1 MDAYAAYVMYLALKR
16 HFTLGSNYD
25 YFKYNGKT
33 NASKQSF
40 ETRRDRYSFHKLSKK
55 DHPRDFV
62 VANFI
67 EYGSNIWIGDLVA
80 DSKYEDTYRAWLK
93 RRESISYIFKTE
105 VEKISNM
112 DDELTVVDGQYPKF
126 LQQYL
131 QKKICIET
139 LIILSSM
146 LGFLKKWNNQIQD
159 TALWPDI
166 YNTCIK
172 YSPFIEYDMSKM
184 KNILIET
191 MEISW

>member
-67 EYGSNIWIGDLVA
+67 DHGPNIWIGDLVT
-80 DSKYEDTYRAWLK
+80 DSKYEDTYKSWMK
-93 RRESISYIFKTE
+93 RRESISYVFKSE
-105 VEKISNM
+105 IEGIS
-112 DDELTVVDGQYPKF
+112 DIDEDLKVIDGKYPKL
-126 LQQYL
+126 LQQYM
-131 QKKICIET
+131 KKKVSLET
-139 LIILSSM
+139 IIVLSNM
-146 LGFLKKWNNQIQD
+146 IGFLKKWKKEISD
-159 TALWPDI
+159 PIVWPEI

-172 YSPFIEYDMSKM
+172 YAPFMEYDADKL
-184 KNILIET
+184 KKITLET
-191 MEISW
+191 IC

>member
-62 VANFI
+62 VANFLQ
-67 EYGSNIWIGDLVA
+67 YGPNIWIGDLVSN
-80 DSKYEDTYRAWLK
+80 SKYEDTYRAWLK
-93 RRESISYIFKTE
+93 RRESISYVFKNDLE
-105 VEKISNM
+105 QLENIDADLKSING
-112 DDELTVVDGQYPKF
+112 DYPRL
-126 LQQYL
+126 LQLYMRN
-131 QKKICIET
+131 KVCIET
-139 LIILSSM
+139 IIILSN
-146 LGFLKKWNNQIQD
+146 LVGFIKRWNKEILD
-159 TALWPDI
+159 PVIWPEI

-172 YSPFIEYDMSKM
+172 YAPFMEYDAEKL
-184 KNILIET
+184 KKITLET
-191 MEISW
+191 IC

>member
-67 EYGSNIWIGDLVA
+67 DNGPNIWIGDLVT
-80 DSKYEDTYRAWLK
+80 DSKYEDTYKSWMK
-93 RRESISYIFKTE
+93 RRESISYVFKSE
-105 VEKISNM
+105 IEGIS
-112 DDELTVVDGQYPKF
+112 DIDEDLKVIDGQYPKL
-126 LQQYL
+126 LQQYM
-131 QKKICIET
+131 KKKVSLET
-139 LIILSSM
+139 IIVLSNM
-146 LGFLKKWNNQIQD
+146 IGFLKKWKKEISD
-159 TALWPDI
+159 PIVWPEI

-172 YSPFIEYDMSKM
+172 YAPFMEYDADKL
-184 KNILIET
+184 KKITLET
-191 MEISW
+191 IC

>member
-16 HFTLGSNYD
+16 HFTLGSKYD

-93 RRESISYIFKTE
+93 RRESISYVFKSDIE
-105 VEKISNM
+105 QLDSI
-112 DDELTVVDGQYPKF
+112 DEDLKSINGDYPRL
-126 LQQYL
+126 LQLYMRN
-131 QKKICIET
+131 KVCIET
-139 LIILSSM
+139 IIILSNIV
-146 LGFLKKWNNQIQD
+146 GFIKRWNKDISD
-159 TALWPDI
+159 PVIWPEI

-172 YSPFIEYDMSKM
+172 YAPFMEYDAEKL
-184 KNILIET
+184 KKITIET
-191 MEISW
+191 IC

>member
-62 VANFI
+62 VANFLQH
-67 EYGSNIWIGDLVA
+67 GPSIWIGDLVA

-93 RRESISYIFKTE
+93 RRESISYVFKSDIE
-105 VEKISNM
+105 QLDSI
-112 DDELTVVDGQYPKF
+112 DEDLKSINGDYPRL
-126 LQQYL
+126 LQLYMRN
-131 QKKICIET
+131 KVCIET
-139 LIILSSM
+139 IIILSNIV
-146 LGFLKKWNNQIQD
+146 GFIKRWNKDISD
-159 TALWPDI
+159 PVIWPEI

-172 YSPFIEYDMSKM
+172 YAPFMEYDAEKL
-184 KNILIET
+184 KKITIET
-191 MEISW
+191 IC

>member
-62 VANFI
+62 VANFLQH
-67 EYGSNIWIGDLVA
+67 GPSIWIGDLVA
-80 DSKYEDTYRAWLK
+80 DSKYEDTYKAWLK
-93 RRESISYIFKTE
+93 RRESISYVFKSDIE
-105 VEKISNM
+105 QLDSI
-112 DDELTVVDGQYPKF
+112 DEDLKSINGDYPRL
-126 LQQYL
+126 LQLYMRN
-131 QKKICIET
+131 KVCIET
-139 LIILSSM
+139 IIILSNIV
-146 LGFLKKWNNQIQD
+146 GFIKRWNKDISD
-159 TALWPDI
+159 PVIWPEI

-172 YSPFIEYDMSKM
+172 YAPFMEYDAEKL
-184 KNILIET
+184 KKITIET
-191 MEISW
+191 IC